1 MEKNFYIYTMD
12 CTCVSTWINFTHTV
26 LRKKKTVAGNM
37 QYEVM
42 HANVKHLPK
51 NIVIIQRFLPTP

>member
-1 MEKNFYIYTMD
+1 MCINVDKFHTY
-12 CTCVSTWINFTHTV
+12 STEE
-26 LRKKKTVAGNM
+26 KKTVAGNM

-42 HANVKHLPK
+42 HANVKHLPE